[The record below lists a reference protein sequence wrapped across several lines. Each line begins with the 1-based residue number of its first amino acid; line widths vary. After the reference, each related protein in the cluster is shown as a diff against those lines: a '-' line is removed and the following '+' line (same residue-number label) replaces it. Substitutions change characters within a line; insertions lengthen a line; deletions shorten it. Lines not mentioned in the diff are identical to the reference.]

1 MRLTR
6 HSIWLLLAG
15 LATCQSAQ
23 PADPKKPAAHDFFGV
38 WIEEKRESG
47 GKVYDKPFD
56 LLGWEL
62 AAKDGGCWLRR
73 GESVHAS
80 LGRVRLRTDKDP
92 VWLDFIGSTFK
103 VKIGNEWVEKIYIR
117 PGIAKRDGKK
127 LIWVWSKDWHVAD
140 PKDIADWSIRPK
152 SFDVRKDDPREKMT
166 LYPGPF
172 TYAHD

>member
-1 MRLTR
+1 MKCVKHTICLF
-6 HSIWLLLAG
+6 LAG
-15 LATCQSAQ
+15 AAICHAAP
-23 PADPKKPAAHDFFGV
+23 PAAPKKPVADDFFGV

-47 GKVYDKPFD
+47 GAVYDKPGD
-56 LLGWEL
+56 LLGWDL

-73 GESVHAS
+73 GESVYAS

-103 VKIGNEWVEKIYIR
+103 VKTGNEWVEKVYIR

-127 LIWVWSKDWHVAD
+127 LIWVWAKDWHVAD

-152 SFDVRKDDPREKMT
+152 SFDVKKNDPWEKMT
-166 LYPGPF
+166 LYPGGF
-172 TYAHD
+172 RYAQD